1 MTDPA
6 PLYKPIGMLGGTF
19 NPIHHGHLRLALELY
34 ERLSFAQ
41 VHLIPAAS
49 PPHREKPT
57 VNAELRFA
65 MVQAAVAG
73 VNGLIADDREL
84 KRQGYSYTIDTLRS
98 LRNDYPQH
106 PLCLILGMDAFIGL
120 PTWHAWESIIE
131 LAHLVVV
138 RRPGTLLPMSHRMHD
153 FLVTHQVNNIAE
165 MNNRLAGKI
174 LVEEIPALTI
184 SATQIRTLIAQQRN
198 PSYLIPAPV
207 FEIIEQYQLYR

>member
-1 MTDPA
+1 MTARPV
-6 PLYKPIGMLGGTF
+6 GMLGGTF

-41 VHLIPAAS
+41 VHLVPAAN

-57 VNAELRFA
+57 VGAELRFA

-73 VNGLIADDREL
+73 VSGLIADDREL
-84 KRQGYSYTIDTLRS
+84 KRQGFSYTVDTLRS
-98 LRNDYPQH
+98 LRNEYPNN

-120 PTWHAWESIIE
+120 PTWQAWESIIE

-153 FLVTHQVNNIAE
+153 FLVTHQVNNTVDIHT
-165 MNNRLAGKI
+165 RLAGKI

-184 SATQIRTLIAQQRN
+184 SATQIRTLVAQGRD
-198 PSYLIPAPV
+198 PSYLIPLPV
-207 FEIIEQYQLYR
+207 LEIIQQYQLYR